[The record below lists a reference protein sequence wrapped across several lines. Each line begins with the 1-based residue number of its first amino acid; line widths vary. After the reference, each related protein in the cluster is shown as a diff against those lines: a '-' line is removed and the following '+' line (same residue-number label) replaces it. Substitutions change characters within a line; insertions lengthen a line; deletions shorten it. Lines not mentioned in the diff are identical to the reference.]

1 MSWNT
6 PAEFFAMGGHGVY
19 VWGAYAVSAFALGL
33 EVWLLRRRMRE
44 ALRRSGAAGG
54 PA

>member
-6 PAEFFAMGGHGVY
+6 PAEFFAMGGYALY
-19 VWGAYAVSAFALGL
+19 VWGAYAVSALALGL

-44 ALRRSGAAGG
+44 ALRRGGTAGGAA
-54 PA
+54 